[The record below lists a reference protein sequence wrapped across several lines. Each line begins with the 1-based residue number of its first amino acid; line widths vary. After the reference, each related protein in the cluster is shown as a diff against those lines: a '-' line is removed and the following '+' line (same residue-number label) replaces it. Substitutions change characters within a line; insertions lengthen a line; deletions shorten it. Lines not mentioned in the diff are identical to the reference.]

1 MHIKPDFRDVK
12 SLYFFISPYSFIFT
26 SQLIIASITTNHSEQ
41 RGKKKNLS
49 QELQLFKST
58 LDYSQLF
65 QFCIY
70 SKHCHSRESRASYQ
84 H

>member
-41 RGKKKNLS
+41 REKKKPYLKNYSSLNL
-49 QELQLFKST
+49 L
-58 LDYSQLF
+58 
-65 QFCIY
+65 
-70 SKHCHSRESRASYQ
+70 
-84 H
+84 